1 MSMLRHFWISIIIK
15 PKLICNVPGTDYIMT
30 TVFHEYLQSATSFV
44 EERKN
49 LQSKSC
55 SCKT

>member
-1 MSMLRHFWISIIIK
+1 MLRHFWISIIIK